1 MFQLLRRKFFSV
13 ILVIG
18 ILLLVVLTVT
28 FYLIYH
34 TLMNDYTTKTVDFAD
49 KVTADMQ
56 TRTEY
61 TNYIA
66 ELFVKEMETANPEM
80 TQLEFA
86 SDVNRIKIFNQNIQ
100 GAIHIENN
108 IVQNTSTSEYIR
120 MFQELRKTDL
130 RGREP
135 FWTIEKTMPYNQYL
149 FLVIPYEEADRH
161 GFFAVDTSGLKKGLI
176 SDNLFFEDATV
187 WLSAGGES
195 LRLMGEENEIPK
207 QEDSSFGMVL
217 RREIQEG
224 MELVFQFPMT
234 GMYQNL
240 RNVLIWMILLALA
253 FMLICSVVVRNMVN
267 QLTGELEQLKEKMD
281 KYARSPVADR

>member
-1 MFQLLRRKFFSV
+1 
-13 ILVIG
+13 
-18 ILLLVVLTVT
+18 
-28 FYLIYH
+28 
-34 TLMNDYTTKTVDFAD
+34 
-49 KVTADMQ
+49 
-56 TRTEY
+56 
-61 TNYIA
+61 
-66 ELFVKEMETANPEM
+66 
-80 TQLEFA
+80 
-86 SDVNRIKIFNQNIQ
+86 
-100 GAIHIENN
+100 
-108 IVQNTSTSEYIR
+108 
-120 MFQELRKTDL
+120 
-130 RGREP
+130 
-135 FWTIEKTMPYNQYL
+135 
-149 FLVIPYEEADRH
+149 
-161 GFFAVDTSGLKKGLI
+161 LKKGLI